1 MSYIYR
7 AYDKNDRKWLYLDS
21 LGNDYFSNDSSSTT
35 TGDKEKGVVSLNLT
49 TETIEKVDKYRA
61 PLGLS
66 RSRYIDYVINEHFS
80 SVVDN
85 E

>member
-1 MSYIYR
+1 MD
-7 AYDKNDRKWLYLDS
+7 A
-21 LGNDYFSNDSSSTT
+21 LGNDYFSE
-35 TGDKEKGVVSLNLT
+35 KEKSVISVNIT

-80 SVVDN
+80 VVEN

>member
-1 MSYIYR
+1 MLSHYIYR
-7 AYDKNDRKWLYLDS
+7 AYDKNDREWHFLDS
-21 LGNDYFSNDSSSTT
+21 LGSDYFAKSVSKQRAKVSLTISND
-35 TGDKEKGVVSLNLT
+35 V
-49 TETIEKVDKYRA
+49 IEKVDKYRA

-80 SVVDN
+80 SVEN

>member
-1 MSYIYR
+1 MLSHYIYR
-7 AYDKNDRKWLYLDS
+7 AYDKNDRKWFYLDS
-21 LGNDYFSNDSSSTT
+21 LGNDYFS
-35 TGDKEKGVVSLNLT
+35 DKDKSVISLNIT

-80 SVVDN
+80 SVEN

>member
-1 MSYIYR
+1 MSSSYIYR
-7 AYDKNDRKWLYLDS
+7 AYDKNERRWLYLDA
-21 LGNDYFSNDSSSTT
+21 LGNDYFINRGKSVITVNISKDA
-35 TGDKEKGVVSLNLT
+35 
-49 TETIEKVDKYRA
+49 IEKVDKYRA

-80 SVVDN
+80 VVEN

>member
-1 MSYIYR
+1 MD
-7 AYDKNDRKWLYLDS
+7 A
-21 LGNDYFSNDSSSTT
+21 LGNDYFSE
-35 TGDKEKGVVSLNLT
+35 KEKSVISVNIT
-49 TETIEKVDKYRA
+49 TETIKKLDKYRA

-80 SVVDN
+80 VVEN

>member
-7 AYDKNDRKWLYLDS
+7 AYDKNDRRWFYLDS
-21 LGNDYFSNDSSSTT
+21 LGNDYFS
-35 TGDKEKGVVSLNLT
+35 DKDKSVISLNIT

-80 SVVDN
+80 VVEDTN
-85 E
+85 T

>member
-1 MSYIYR
+1 MLSHYIYR
-7 AYDKNDRKWLYLDS
+7 AYDKNDRKWFYLDS
-21 LGNDYFSNDSSSTT
+21 LGNDYFS
-35 TGDKEKGVVSLNLT
+35 DKEKSVISLNLT
-49 TETIEKVDKYRA
+49 DDVIEKVDKYRA

-80 SVVDN
+80 TVEN

>member
-1 MSYIYR
+1 VLYIYR
-7 AYDKNDRKWLYLDS
+7 AYDRNERKWLYLDA
-21 LGNDYFSNDSSSTT
+21 LGNDYFDS
-35 TGDKEKGVVSLNLT
+35 KEKMVITVNVSKDA
-49 TETIEKVDKYRA
+49 IEKVDKYRA

-80 SVVDN
+80 VVEN